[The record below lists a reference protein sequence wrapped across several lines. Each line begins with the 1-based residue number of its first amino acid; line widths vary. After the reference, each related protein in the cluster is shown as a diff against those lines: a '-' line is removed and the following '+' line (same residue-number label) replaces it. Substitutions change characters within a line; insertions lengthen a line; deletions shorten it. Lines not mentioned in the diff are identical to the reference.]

1 MKKVVFVLIVLI
13 AFNVQAQRERS
24 HTDHKLT
31 PEQMAVL
38 RTKQMTLKLE
48 LNDAQQKSLLA
59 LNKKN
64 IGMFK
69 KMKGERK
76 ELTADQRFEMKVQML
91 DNKIA
96 IQREMKNILNEEQ
109 YGKWKKSH
117 NMRSKKMK
125 EKKMKMHKERVRKHR
140 SN

>member
-1 MKKVVFVLIVLI
+1 MKKVVFVLIALI

-24 HTDHKLT
+24 HSDHNLT

-64 IGMFK
+64 IGKFK

-91 DNKIA
+91 DNKID